1 MSHYLGIKDLG
12 PEGDSLDLKFRK
24 NFFMGENNNG
34 QIAVALRIARVNHA
48 CRPNAATIFDET
60 AQVAILFA
68 QQDIQP
74 GEEICICYYY
84 PFFRLDSDVRTPA
97 IMPQWNTQEEFTF
110 LKTKSLSI
118 YGITCPVDCSCHDP
132 ANYPALVEEGR
143 QIQATIIDLA
153 YHRKAE
159 EALEAGEKLLDIHRR
174 LNVSWVYRGYA
185 YFNLFHTAVMKWE
198 TLPRA
203 KEYIQSAVN
212 LFRNICPNSER
223 LTKKCE
229 KLLEHPD
236 TNPFFMAIDRMQP
249 SDFMEFFRNG
259 VNL

>member
-1 MSHYLGIKDLG
+1 
-12 PEGDSLDLKFRK
+12 
-24 NFFMGENNNG
+24 MGENNND

-68 QQDIQP
+68 QLDIQP

-84 PFFRLDSDVRTPA
+84 PFFRLDSDVLTPA
-97 IMPQWNTQEEFTF
+97 IMPQWNTQEQFTF
-110 LKTKSLSI
+110 LKTKSLFI

-132 ANYPALVEEGR
+132 GNYPALVEEGR

-153 YHRKAE
+153 YQRKTG
-159 EALEAGEKLLDIHRR
+159 EALAAGEKLLDIHRR

-185 YFNLFHTAVMKWE
+185 YFNLFHTAAMKSE

-203 KEYIQSAVN
+203 KEYIQSAEK
-212 LFRNICPNSER
+212 LFRKICPYSER

-229 KLLEHPD
+229 KLLEHPEM
-236 TNPFFMAIDRMQP
+236 NPFFMAIDRMQP
-249 SDFMEFFRNG
+249 ADFMEFFRNG